1 MLDRR
6 ARRVLA
12 HWYER
17 DRSTTV
23 IALPSI
29 VGVEGPVDSL
39 GVSRF

>member
-1 MLDRR
+1 MLDWR

-23 IALPSI
+23 VTLPCV
-29 VGVEGPVDSL
+29 VGVDGPVDSL